1 VAKNQILLQL
11 RPAQIEL
18 AMLEPELFGGKFL
31 ALAAR
36 DWNCGSF
43 RRSDNAKFSGPDF
56 DITGFHFRIP
66 HLDGA
71 CRDVTLDYDHSL
83 ETELSRSFD
92 YRLGSGPRIEGDLN
106 DSGAIAQIEEDD
118 PAEVA
123 GPVHPSAKLDA
134 GTDVRG
140 SQLTSQMGSTGGRET
155 R

>member
-1 VAKNQILLQL
+1 
-11 RPAQIEL
+11 
-18 AMLEPELFGGKFL
+18 MLEPELLGGKFL

-36 DWNCGSF
+36 HWNRGSF
-43 RRSDNAKFSGPDF
+43 RRPNDTKFSGPDF
-56 DITGFHFRIP
+56 DITGFHLRIP
-66 HLDGA
+66 HLDRA
-71 CRDVTLDYDHSL
+71 CRYVTVDYDHSL
-83 ETELSRSFD
+83 ETKLSRSFD
-92 YRLGSGPRIEGDLN
+92 YRLWSGPRIEGDLN
-106 DSGAIAQIEEDD
+106 DSGAIAQIEEND